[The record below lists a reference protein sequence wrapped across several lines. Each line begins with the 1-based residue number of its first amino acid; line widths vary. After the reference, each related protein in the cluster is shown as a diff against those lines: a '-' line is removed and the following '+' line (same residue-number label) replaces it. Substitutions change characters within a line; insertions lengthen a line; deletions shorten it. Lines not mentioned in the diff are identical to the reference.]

1 MSTSSV
7 KVNPPS
13 DAAGRFATTHWSCV
27 LAAKGRAS
35 PRSRQALASLCSVY
49 WYPLY
54 VYARGRCR
62 NAEQARDYTQDF
74 FAHLLEKDFLRL
86 VDREKG
92 KFRSFLLAAFQHFLL
107 NEFDRV
113 KTRKRGGGRSPLSLD
128 FTHAEERYHLEPA
141 HQLTPEKLFER
152 RWALTLLDQV
162 LNCLQ
167 TEMAEAGKTKL
178 FDGLKSS
185 LLKERNAALYSVI
198 AAELGMSEGGVK
210 VAVHRLRKRY
220 RELLRQEIERTVQEP
235 EQIEEEIR
243 DLFKAL
249 A

>member
-1 MSTSSV
+1 M
-7 KVNPPS
+7 
-13 DAAGRFATTHWSCV
+13 
-27 LAAKGRAS
+27 
-35 PRSRQALASLCSVY
+35 
-49 WYPLY
+49 
-54 VYARGRCR
+54 YARGRCCD
-62 NAEQARDYTQDF
+62 ADQARDFTQDF
-74 FAHLLEKDFLRL
+74 FARLLEKDFLRV
-86 VDREKG
+86 VDPQQG

-107 NEFDRV
+107 NAFDRA
-113 KTRKRGGGRSPLSLD
+113 KARKRGGGRSPLSLD

-162 LNCLQ
+162 LTSLQ
-167 TEMAEAGKTKL
+167 KEMAEADKSTL

-185 LLKERNAALYSVI
+185 LLGEKNAAAYAVI
-198 AAELGMSEGGVK
+198 AAELGMTEGGVK

-243 DLFKAL
+243 DLFRAL
-249 A
+249 G